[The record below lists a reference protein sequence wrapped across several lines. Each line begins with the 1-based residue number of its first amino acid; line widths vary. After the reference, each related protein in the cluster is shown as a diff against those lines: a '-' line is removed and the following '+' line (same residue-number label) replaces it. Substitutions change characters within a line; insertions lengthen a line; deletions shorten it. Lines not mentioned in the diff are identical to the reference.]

1 MEMIGQDI
9 VTLLNLQ
16 QGHYVALKQA
26 VQRQT
31 AYIETL
37 DTGRL
42 TTGTSEVRGLMRK
55 IRDVEARLRPLRQSW
70 GILGIDRPVPE
81 RREIDALS
89 ASMRT
94 LITEIQ
100 EAKEHNADLLETG
113 MRQVRKQM
121 AGLNSHSRAA
131 QAYFPRPTQAAR
143 FVDKAN

>member
-9 VTLLNLQ
+9 LRLLNLQ
-16 QGHYVALKQA
+16 QGYYVALKQA
-26 VQRQT
+26 IQRQT
-31 AYIETL
+31 VYIEAM

-42 TTGTSEVRGLMRK
+42 TAGTSEVRGVMRK

-70 GILGIDRPVPE
+70 GTLGIDRPAPE

-89 ASMRT
+89 ASMRA

-100 EAKEHNADLLETG
+100 DTKEHNENLLEAG

-121 AGLNSHSRAA
+121 AGLNSHSKAA
-131 QAYFPRPTQAAR
+131 QAYFRRPAQAAR